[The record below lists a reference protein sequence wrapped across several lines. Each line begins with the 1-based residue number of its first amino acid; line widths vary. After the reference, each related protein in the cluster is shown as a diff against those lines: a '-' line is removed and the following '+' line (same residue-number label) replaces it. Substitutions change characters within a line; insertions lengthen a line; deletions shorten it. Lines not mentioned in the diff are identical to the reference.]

1 MVWITVAAP
10 GAAHDREEDRV
21 QLHTDI
27 TTTPT
32 GAAAGRARGARFA
45 PRIRRISALYAAHFA
60 ELGIAPG
67 VVAEVAAA
75 SHDELAAWAPHLA
88 AEVDGLAAGA
98 GTPLAAVALLDA
110 RTEILARTAPSREGE
125 CSTMVRAV
133 PGAAPETLQTWD
145 WHDHLA
151 PDGLLLAGVGN
162 TGLRFKLFTE
172 FGVSGK
178 IGLNDA
184 GVGVHFNILN
194 HRSDGGALGVPVHA
208 VARRVIEEATGVDHA
223 VDLVRSARV
232 SASTVLTV
240 ADRHGRAASIEMSPA
255 GTALVRPG
263 EDGWLFHTNHF
274 LDPGLAVGDTIPR
287 VESST
292 DLRMDDMTARRADL
306 CSGTGQARAKALA
319 ADGTAPQIM
328 RPDVSLPL
336 VEQWSTLLTVA
347 LDLDAFALSY
357 RAGTP
362 FEAAELGLLTF

>member
-1 MVWITVAAP
+1 M
-10 GAAHDREEDRV
+10 E
-21 QLHTDI
+21 LHTDI
-27 TTTPT
+27 TTTPS
-32 GAAAGRARGARFA
+32 GEAAGRARGARFA
-45 PRIRRISALYAAHFA
+45 PRIARISGLYAAHFT

-67 VVAEVAAA
+67 VVADVAAA
-75 SHDELAAWAPHLA
+75 SHDELARWAPHLA
-88 AEVDGLAAGA
+88 AEIGGLAAGA
-98 GTPLAAVALLDA
+98 GLPLADVALLDA
-110 RTEILARTAPSREGE
+110 RTEILARAAPSREGE

-133 PGAAPETLQTWD
+133 AGASPETMQTWD
-145 WHDHLA
+145 WHAHLA

-194 HRSDGGALGVPVHA
+194 HRSDGGAPGVPVHA
-208 VARRVIEEATGVDHA
+208 VARRVIEEATDLDHA
-223 VDLVRSARV
+223 IALAGSARV

-240 ADRHGRAASIEMSPA
+240 ADRAGRAASIEMSPA
-255 GTALVRPG
+255 GTAVVRPG

-274 LDPGLAVGDTIPR
+274 LDPELAAGDTIPR

-292 DLRMDDMTARRADL
+292 DVRMDDLAARRTDL
-306 CSGTGQARAKALA
+306 CAGTDHARAKALA
-319 ADGTAPQIM
+319 ADGAAPQIM
-328 RPDVSLPL
+328 RPDLSLPL

-347 LDLDAFALSY
+347 LDTDSFAMSY

-362 FEAAELGLLTF
+362 LEAAELGLLTF